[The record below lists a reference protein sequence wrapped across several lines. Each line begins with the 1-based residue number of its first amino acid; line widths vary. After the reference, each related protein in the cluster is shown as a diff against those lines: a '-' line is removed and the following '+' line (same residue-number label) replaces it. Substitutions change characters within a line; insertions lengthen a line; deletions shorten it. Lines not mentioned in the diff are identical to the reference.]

1 MNLIIWINNK
11 ILKNVIDT
19 TGTIKDRQEIRFKI
33 VTVENFCGDTSI
45 LNVQYTFDRTKE
57 EDFDLSKHNR
67 SEPLVATTVIWRKD
81 ETFKLGRQYRQWR
94 LDVSNLWKKKFS
106 TQKSRSIFKRRI
118 FSRKRILYFPSSNII
133 IFKIYFYPRMRNT
146 FVQILTQST
155 QFSSFLESKSMELN

>member
-19 TGTIKDRQEIRFKI
+19 TGTIKDRQEIRLKI

-81 ETFKLGRQYRQWR
+81 ETFKRGRQYRQWR
-94 LDVSNLWKKKFS
+94 LDVSNLWKKNFPRKNRDRFS
-106 TQKSRSIFKRRI
+106 NEEYFRAREFCIFLRA
-118 FSRKRILYFPSSNII
+118 IL
-133 IFKIYFYPRMRNT
+133 
-146 FVQILTQST
+146 
-155 QFSSFLESKSMELN
+155 